1 MEHPMDVVDL
11 WIKSWTGDDLSGA
24 RKLLAPDVETE
35 WNFDAPVDDEELLQV
50 LHRIAAFADHVTL
63 VARTDAVD
71 GTALIYDL
79 VAPFGTARLVE
90 FLGVENQKINEVRHV
105 YDVTAIDRYFPDL
118 YAN

>member
-1 MEHPMDVVDL
+1 MENLMDVVDL
-11 WIKSWTGDDLSGA
+11 WVKSWTSDDLPGA

-71 GTALIYDL
+71 GAALIYDL
-79 VAPFGTARLVE
+79 AAPFGTARLVE
-90 FLGVENQKINEVRHV
+90 FLGVDNQKINEIRHV

-118 YAN
+118 YTN